1 MTLVNQVARVKVD
14 QLLGRVAQS
23 AARRDEDELTIAV
36 GFPGKVARTLGKI
49 LVALARID
57 QGVAQVPL
65 KRGLAGDDQAAGITE
80 WQYGQALGRRA
91 AEAERLANRPA
102 RPCSRHHIGDQRV
115 SAAVESN
122 GQGFS
127 GLRGVDGPTFVIDD
141 DSDTGGI
148 LHIRTAGNL

>member
-49 LVALARID
+49 LVALARI
-57 QGVAQVPL
+57 
-65 KRGLAGDDQAAGITE
+65 DQAAGITE